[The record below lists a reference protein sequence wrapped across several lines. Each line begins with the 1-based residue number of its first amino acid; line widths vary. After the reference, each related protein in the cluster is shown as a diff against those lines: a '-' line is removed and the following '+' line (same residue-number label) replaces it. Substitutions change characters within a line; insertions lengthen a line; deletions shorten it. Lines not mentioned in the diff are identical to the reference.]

1 MCFMSSMSVH
11 LWDIDVFWFRFSMK
25 KKKVMLKHITVFIK
39 YGIKILAI
47 AEHMTE
53 INPFP

>member
-1 MCFMSSMSVH
+1 MSSMSVH